1 VSGFPWLSVVTFL
14 PLAGAVV
21 LLALPARS
29 RTALRWWALA
39 VTLATFGVAVGMLL
53 SFHAGRAGYQ
63 MVEQASWVGIL
74 GFRYV
79 LGVDGISVF
88 MVVLTAFLMPLAV
101 LASWHVERSPKTY
114 FFAFLFLETATIGT
128 FVALDLLLF
137 FVFFEG
143 LLFPMYLI
151 VGGWGGRRRAYAAM
165 KFFIYTMAGSAFL
178 LLGILFLAFRA
189 DVVLGHQTLDVRQLA
204 ALPLPAATARW
215 LFLAFLVAFAV
226 KVPLVPV
233 HTWLPDAYVEAP
245 TAGTLVLSALLAKVG
260 AYGLIRFNLSL
271 FPEASFHFRDLV
283 LVLAV
288 LAILYGAVVAAVQ
301 SDAKRLIA
309 YSSVSHL
316 GFVVLGTFALS
327 TQALSGSVL
336 YMVNH
341 ALSTG
346 ALFLLVGMLAERVGT
361 RDVRRMGGLANRMP
375 VLMGLFLFCALAS
388 IGLPGLNNFVS
399 EFLVILGTF
408 ITSKPYAVAAAA
420 ALVLSAIYLLWA
432 YQRMAHGTPAIAG
445 ASEGNGASPEVH
457 DRVPTG
463 NGHGPGLWDVTGRE
477 YLIILPLVAAIL
489 FLGVYPKPVLARIN
503 PSARSTCAQVRD
515 QSGYPRTQP
524 IQSGVLGSVD
534 AGVACDVGTFGRGSQ
549 PVPELS
555 PSPSLVPL
563 GQEGDGP

>member
-1 VSGFPWLSVVTFL
+1 MGSIARGTGLLAGWGRRVQTGLVRTYALAFLAGVVGVLWFLVGKVDVNGFPWLTVVTFL

-29 RTALRWWALA
+29 RTAIRWWALA

-114 FFAFLFLETATIGT
+114 FFAFLFLETATIGA

-151 VGGWGGRRRAYAAM
+151 IGGWGGRRRAYAAM

-189 DVVLGHQTLDVRQLA
+189 DAVLGHQTLDVRQLA
-204 ALPLPAATARW
+204 ALPLPVTTARW
-215 LFLAFLVAFAV
+215 LFLAFLLAFAV

-271 FPEASFHFRDLV
+271 FPEASVHFRDLV
-283 LVLAV
+283 LVLGV

-408 ITSKPYAVAAAA
+408 ITRSRTRSPRRPRWCSRPSTCCGRT
-420 ALVLSAIYLLWA
+420 SAW
-432 YQRMAHGTPAIAG
+432 R
-445 ASEGNGASPEVH
+445 
-457 DRVPTG
+457 
-463 NGHGPGLWDVTGRE
+463 TGRRRS
-477 YLIILPLVAAIL
+477 P
-489 FLGVYPKPVLARIN
+489 ARRRGTGR
-503 PSARSTCAQVRD
+503 ARRSTTGCPPATATGPA
-515 QSGYPRTQP
+515 SGT
-524 IQSGVLGSVD
+524 
-534 AGVACDVGTFGRGSQ
+534 
-549 PVPELS
+549 
-555 PSPSLVPL
+555 
-563 GQEGDGP
+563 

>member
-1 VSGFPWLSVVTFL
+1 VSGFPWLTAVTFL
-14 PLAGAVV
+14 PVAGAVV

-29 RTALRWWALA
+29 RAAIRWWALA

-53 SFHAGRAGYQ
+53 SFHAGVAGYQ
-63 MVEQASWVGIL
+63 MVEQASWIGVL

-88 MVVLTAFLMPLAV
+88 LVVLTAFLMPLAV

-114 FFAFLFLETATIGT
+114 FFAFLFLETATLGT

-189 DVVLGHQTLDVRQLA
+189 DAVLGHQTLDVRQLA
-204 ALPLPAATARW
+204 AVALPVATARW
-215 LFLAFLVAFAV
+215 LFLSFLIAFAV

-271 FPEASFHFRDLV
+271 FPEASVHFRDLV
-283 LVLAV
+283 LVLGV

-346 ALFLLVGMLAERVGT
+346 ALFLLVGMLAERLGT
-361 RDVRRMGGLANRMP
+361 RDIRRMGGLANRMP

-408 ITSKPYAVAAAA
+408 VTSKPYAVAAAA

-445 ASEGNGASPEVH
+445 ASEGNGSSPEVR

-463 NGHGPGLWDVTGRE
+463 NGHGPGLWDVTPRE
-477 YLIILPLVAAIL
+477 YLIILPLIAAIL
-489 FLGVYPKPVLARIN
+489 FLGIYPKPVLARID
-503 PSARSTCAQVRD
+503 PSARQACVSVRAHQNGRVLNQLAQ
-515 QSGYPRTQP
+515 PRVD
-524 IQSGVLGSVD
+524 VLQCNIGNV
-534 AGVACDVGTFGRGSQ
+534 GSQ
-549 PVPELS
+549 PEPK
-555 PSPSLVPL
+555 PSPSLAPL
-563 GQEGDGP
+563 GQEGGGP